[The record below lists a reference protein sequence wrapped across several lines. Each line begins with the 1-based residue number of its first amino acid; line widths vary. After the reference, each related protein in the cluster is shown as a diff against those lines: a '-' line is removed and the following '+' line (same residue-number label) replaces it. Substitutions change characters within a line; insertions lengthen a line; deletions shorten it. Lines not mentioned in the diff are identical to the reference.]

1 MSTTAPST
9 AQPGRSKDARRIELL
24 QAGLDLID
32 QGFTLIDENLQLVA
46 WNDTFLRLLEFPPEM
61 GYQGAPFESFMRYN
75 AQRGEY
81 GPGDIE
87 AQVHERVAAA
97 KAFRVHD
104 IERTR
109 PNGTVL
115 RVRGV
120 PVPDKGFVTLYSDV
134 TQQRHSEKLI
144 REQNAHLESRVAER
158 TAELQATN
166 TQLREALRL
175 NEQFASSLERS
186 EGQMRL
192 ITDSIPALV
201 AYFDASLTYRYI
213 NRGYRDWFG
222 LDPSRPDRVSAREF
236 LGLDTYSLIKP
247 YIKQAL
253 RGEPVTFEYEVGTVG
268 GVKKLARTSLI
279 PEVTDDRRVVGC
291 FELTFDIT
299 QERRAHDILVQAQ
312 KMEALGQLTSGLSHD
327 FNNILTVILGNL
339 TALCAHADVRHH
351 TDEYIAPAVDAARRG
366 SDLIKGLLAFSRQ
379 QPMQRSAVE
388 VDACLRSLDK
398 LVRHTLPAGLE
409 LVFQPDAPGVHAL
422 LDGNQLQNA
431 LLNLVLN
438 AKDAT
443 EGKGRIV
450 VKSQTHGLDAE
461 QATHLNLRPGL
472 YACLSVQDDGCGMD
486 AATRSRVFEPFFTTK
501 QVGQGSGL
509 GLSMVYGFARQS
521 GGAVTIDSEPGL
533 GTTFTLWLPV
543 PPEWRPNEV
552 QEDVTDG
559 VTDGRADVASDG
571 TPAANPP
578 PCGPQQDA
586 LPQELALLVE
596 DDAGVR
602 KVVRRHLLDLGYAV
616 LEAANGQEALG
627 ILAQTPGLHVV
638 LSDFVMPG
646 GVDGQQVTAQARQR
660 GDIAKVLLM
669 SGYPP
674 DTRHPTEIPLIQKPF
689 TREQLAA
696 ALQACLL

>member
-9 AQPGRSKDARRIELL
+9 AQPGSSKDARRIELL

-32 QGFTLIDENLQLVA
+32 QGFTLIDENLELVA
-46 WNDTFLRLLEFPPEM
+46 WNDTFLRLLEFPPDM
-61 GYQGAPFESFMRYN
+61 GYLGAPFESFIRYN
-75 AQRGEY
+75 ARRGDY
-81 GPGDIE
+81 GPGNIE
-87 AQVHERVAAA
+87 EQVRERVDAA

-109 PNGTVL
+109 PNGMVL
-115 RVRGV
+115 QVRGV
-120 PVPDKGFVTLYSDV
+120 PVPGKGFVTLYSDV
-134 TQQRHSEKLI
+134 TQQRQSEKLI

-175 NEQFASSLERS
+175 NEQFAHSLERS

-222 LDPSRPDRVSAREF
+222 LDHTQPDRVSAREF
-236 LGLDTYSLIKP
+236 LGLETYSLIKP

-253 RGEPVTFEYEVGTVG
+253 RGEPVTFEYEVGTLG

-279 PEVTDDRRVVGC
+279 PEVTDDQRVIGC

-299 QERRAHDILVQAQ
+299 QERRSHDILVQAQ

-351 TDEYIAPAVDAARRG
+351 TDEYIAPAVEAARRG

-379 QPMQRSAVE
+379 QPVQSSAVE

-409 LVFQPDAPGVHAL
+409 LVCQPDAPGIHAL
-422 LDGNQLQNA
+422 LDANQLQNA

-450 VKSQTHGLDAE
+450 VKSETHVLDAE
-461 QATHLNLRPGL
+461 RAQQRNVQAGT
-472 YACLSVQDDGCGMD
+472 YVCVSVQDDGCGMD
-486 AATRSRVFEPFFTTK
+486 AATQSRVFEPFFTTK

-509 GLSMVYGFARQS
+509 GLSMVYGFTRRS

-533 GTTFTLWLPV
+533 GTTFQLWLPV
-543 PPEWRPNEV
+543 PAEWLPDDAPHAQPLPYSPSPE
-552 QEDVTDG
+552 
-559 VTDGRADVASDG
+559 
-571 TPAANPP
+571 
-578 PCGPQQDA
+578 A
-586 LPQELALLVE
+586 LAQELALLVE

-627 ILAQTPGLHVV
+627 ILAQTPGLKLV

-660 GDIAKVLLM
+660 GDIDKVLLM

-674 DTRHPTEIPLIQKPF
+674 DARHPTDIPLIQKPF

-696 ALQACLL
+696 ALQACPV

>member
-9 AQPGRSKDARRIELL
+9 AQPGSSKDAQRIELL

-32 QGFTLIDENLQLVA
+32 QGFTLIDENLELVA
-46 WNDTFLRLLEFPPEM
+46 WNDTFLRLLDFPPEM
-61 GYQGAPFESFMRYN
+61 GFQGAPFESFMRYN

-81 GPGDIE
+81 GPGNIE
-87 AQVHERVAAA
+87 EQVRERVEAA

-109 PNGTVL
+109 PNGMVL
-115 RVRGV
+115 RVHGV
-120 PVPDKGFVTLYSDV
+120 PVPGKGFVTLYSDV
-134 TQQRHSEKLI
+134 TQQRQSEKLI

-166 TQLREALRL
+166 AQLREALFL

-201 AYFDASLTYRYI
+201 AYFDASLSYRYI

-222 LDPSRPDRVSAREF
+222 LDHTRPERVSAREF
-236 LGLDTYSLIKP
+236 LGLETYSLIKP

-279 PEVTDDRRVVGC
+279 PEVTDDRQVVGC

-299 QERRAHDILVQAQ
+299 QERRAHEILVQVQ

-366 SDLIKGLLAFSRQ
+366 ADLIKGLLAFSRQ
-379 QPMQRSAVE
+379 QPVQSSAVE
-388 VDACLRSLDK
+388 LDACLHSVDK
-398 LVRHTLPAGLE
+398 LVRHTLPGTLE
-409 LVFQPDAPGVHAL
+409 LVVVPDAPGVL
-422 LDGNQLQNA
+422 SVLDANQLQNA
-431 LLNLVLN
+431 LLNLILN

-443 EGKGRIV
+443 EGKGRIEV
-450 VKSQTHGLDAE
+450 RSQTRLVDSGVS
-461 QATHLNLRPGL
+461 QQLNLPEGP
-472 YACLSVQDDGCGMD
+472 YVCLSVQDDGCGMD
-486 AATRSRVFEPFFTTK
+486 AATQARVFEPFFTTK

-521 GGAVTIDSEPGL
+521 GGAVTIASEPGS
-533 GTTFTLWLPV
+533 GTTIALWLPMSSGF
-543 PPEWRPNEV
+543 
-552 QEDVTDG
+552 Q
-559 VTDGRADVASDG
+559 
-571 TPAANPP
+571 PAADSDVPLPP
-578 PCGPQQDA
+578 AAPLHEGP
-586 LPQELALLVE
+586 PRGLALLVE
-596 DDAGVR
+596 DDASVR
-602 KVVRRHLLDLGYAV
+602 KVVRRQLLDLGYAV
-616 LEAANGQEALG
+616 LEASNGEEALG
-627 ILAQTPGLHVV
+627 ILDQTQGLQVV

-646 GVDGQQVTAQARQR
+646 GVDGRQVTTQALQR
-660 GDIAKVLLM
+660 GDIPKVLLM

-674 DTRHPTEIPLIQKPF
+674 EVDQPAQVPLIQKPF
-689 TREQLAA
+689 TLAQLAA
-696 ALQACLL
+696 ALQANPH